1 MYFAWKLG
9 AADYS
14 RLVIEGE
21 DEVGVRYLRTDKLGL
36 EVAVF
41 YPVTGGEGFRQKMQ
55 YSLNR
60 MVVEPLIKLA
70 LQIME
75 QLTRYFQPL

>member
-21 DEVGVRYLRTDKLGL
+21 DEVGVRYVRTDKLGL

-55 YSLNR
+55 GTANATLHRDEKKGIEVAKNL
-60 MVVEPLIKLA
+60 VG
-70 LQIME
+70 
-75 QLTRYFQPL
+75 